1 MKRGL
6 LDALNRSERRSADP
20 IDIAARELHQ
30 LCVATELM
38 EGMFQELRA
47 LSESDAVLRL
57 DLVTERPAISAQ
69 LAELRALVS
78 RMSSASNINDDVAR
92 AKALLGPLSRSLDTL
107 AQGFEARNS

>member
-1 MKRGL
+1 MKRAL

-20 IDIAARELHQ
+20 IDTAARELHQ
-30 LCVATELM
+30 LCIATELM

-47 LSESDAVLRL
+47 LSDAVLHL
-57 DLVTERPAISAQ
+57 DLVTEPPAISAQ

-78 RMSSASNINDDVAR
+78 RMPSASNINDDFAR
-92 AKALLGPLSRSLDTL
+92 AKALLGSLSRRLDTL